1 MTTEIAIMNKSAVAL
16 AADSAVTITMAGPKG
31 RSHKVLNTANKLFS
45 LSKHAPVGLMIYGNA
60 GMLGIPWETIVKMYR
75 EELGRREFD
84 TLEQYSEHFFKYLD
98 DFDVGE
104 DLQEIYIAGLAKIWC
119 QVLRERIDAWVG
131 DQIKMGKGP
140 VSEADVAVSLR
151 DFIKTEY
158 DNALKAGDK
167 STLSA
172 NARSNLRKKYKKLVD
187 HVCDEVFESRPVTQ
201 RMRSH
206 LLTIAVNAAAV
217 GPRHQSGIV
226 VAGFGTKDLYP
237 KCYDFDVVAVFAGKT
252 IKKDVR
258 SQVISHQNTAVVM
271 PFAQSDD
278 VRTFME
284 GIGPSLDQFLRDVF
298 TAMFKSELP
307 EKARDEVVAKLGLN
321 DTQKKDLHTI
331 IRDMCKGA
339 CDEAFRVLDQRKRS
353 EYVDP
358 VVQATGFLNKAEL
371 AAMAETLVNLVSF
384 RKQVTMETETVGGP
398 IDVAIISKGDG
409 FVWVKRKHYFPPE
422 LNHHFFSNYYR
433 KVDRDDG

>member
-16 AADSAVTITMAGPKG
+16 AADSAVTITMTGPEG

-75 EELGRREFD
+75 EELARQEFD
-84 TLEQYSEHFFKYLD
+84 TVEQYSEHFFKYLD

-104 DLQEIYIAGLAKIWC
+104 DLQEMYIREVAKAWC
-119 QVLRERIDAWVG
+119 QELRKRLDEWV
-131 DQIKMGKGP
+131 QNQMSRGP
-140 VSEADVAVSLR
+140 VSEAEVEGSLR
-151 DFIKTEY
+151 DLIKTEY
-158 DNALKAGDK
+158 DKALKAGQK
-167 STLSA
+167 STLST

-187 HVCDEVFESRPVTQ
+187 QVCDEVFESLPVRP

-206 LLTIAVNAAAV
+206 LLTIAVNVAAV
-217 GPRHQSGIV
+217 GPPRQSGIV
-226 VAGFGTKDLYP
+226 VAGFGAKDLYP
-237 KCYDFDVVAVFAGKT
+237 KCYDFDVAAVFAGKT

-258 SQVISHQNTAVVM
+258 SQVISHHNSAVVM

-278 VRTFME
+278 VKTFME
-284 GIGPSLDQFLRDVF
+284 GIGPSLNQFLRDVF
-298 TAMFKSELP
+298 SVMFKKVLP
-307 EKARDEVVAKLGLN
+307 EKARDEVAVKLGLD
-321 DTQKKDLHTI
+321 DTQKKTLHTI

-339 CDEAFRVLDQRKRS
+339 CDEAFNALDEKKWAD
-353 EYVDP
+353 YVDP
-358 VVQATGFLNKAEL
+358 VVQATAFLNKAEL

-384 RKQVTMETETVGGP
+384 RKQVTMDAETVGGP

-433 KVDRDDG
+433 KVDCNGG